1 MGYSLSSLASTREL
15 LSFLSPAFSLK
26 GETKMNP
33 RIYILKRRSE
43 GYQKVL
49 DWQMATFGYYFA
61 HVKEEKAEID
71 REIARLEHGEQEE

>member
-1 MGYSLSSLASTREL
+1 
-15 LSFLSPAFSLK
+15 
-26 GETKMNP
+26 MNP

-71 REIARLEHGEQEE
+71 KEIARLEYGKQED